1 MLSILAH
8 KAITI
13 DDTYDCRKILTI
25 VIRDFYK
32 KKKEIYIFRR
42 SCKKL
47 ISLIGG

>member
-32 KKKEIYIFRR
+32 KKKKKFIYSDGAVRN
-42 SCKKL
+42 
-47 ISLIGG
+47 